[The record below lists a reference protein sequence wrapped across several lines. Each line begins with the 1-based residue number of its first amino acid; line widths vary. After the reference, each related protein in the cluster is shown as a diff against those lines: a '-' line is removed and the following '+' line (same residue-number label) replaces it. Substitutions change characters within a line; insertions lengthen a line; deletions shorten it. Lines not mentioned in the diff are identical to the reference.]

1 MFFRKSKRIKELEK
15 ENEQLRRLTNTLR
28 TEYKSPLLMCEE
40 LNIEKVVA
48 TDEFPTWYGFEFME
62 CEVKHRLFSE
72 LCPFIKIERAFREAD
87 SNYLIRASIRVVKER

>member
-28 TEYKSPLLMCEE
+28 TAYKSPLLHEE

-48 TDEFPTWYGFEFME
+48 TDAFPTWYGFEFMD

-72 LCPFIKIERAFREAD
+72 LCPFIKIERDFREAD
-87 SNYLIRASIRVVKER
+87 SKYLIRASIRVVKER